1 MAEPRSVAEVVLE
14 TPVVGQSDAGGRGR
28 GGGDERGGGS
38 RAERR
43 PRDPGRALRPPR
55 GMASGGMVLVLDDMV
70 NGDEVTTTGIV
81 RGHRGPKL
89 DLAVSPPPGTGRGGT
104 SGGSGARWGC
114 HDFRAHGKPQPI
126 VYAVAFDPD
135 GWKRVSNDLI
145 AEAGVNLRPLVVRR
159 GDRRGRPN
167 PGVIVETKAGRQA
180 LLGSSSSTRP
190 ATSTSRAPARPTS
203 TARTSSPP
211 CSGWA
216 GSTPTPPSGSRS
228 ARWSSPSWTGGPPGP
243 RRSWDLW
250 WLDAA
255 PRHRVV
261 QLPAPDR
268 PSMRSRS
275 RT

>member
-1 MAEPRSVAEVVLE
+1 MTLV
-14 TPVVGQSDAGGRGR
+14 
-28 GGGDERGGGS
+28 ERYAHLG
-38 RAERR
+38 
-43 PRDPGRALRPPR
+43 

-81 RGHRGPKL
+81 RGHRAPREARPRGVAAARGP
-89 DLAVSPPPGTGRGGT
+89 ARGWDVWRKW
-104 SGGSGARWGC
+104 ARWGC

-145 AEAGVNLRPLVVRR
+145 AEAGVNLRLLVVRR

-180 LLGSSSSTRP
+180 LLGSVVID
-190 ATSTSRAPARPTS
+190 ATGDLDVAARAGTSRPRLVHRHPRVPAGRGRHRRRPPVRGGAPGGVR
-203 TARTSSPP
+203 R
-211 CSGWA
+211 A
-216 GSTPTPPSGSRS
+216 GP
-228 ARWSSPSWTGGPPGP
+228 GGPPGP
-243 RRSWDLW
+243 RQVVGPLVAQ
-250 WLDAA
+250 DAA
-255 PRHRVV
+255 ARHRVV

-268 PSMRSRS
+268 RSMRSRS